1 MSFPTP
7 PRGTGRHWRDDD
19 QAGPA
24 DPRRGRY
31 PRFEPADPPAPEPER
46 YYPDEYGDV
55 PTDPTMPAPLN
66 QAPRRHVG
74 EGTRRITVERA
85 GQSRMPDMVV
95 PRIYVEP
102 DEQMDALRVRSLRW
116 GIARDV
122 VAVLVGLYLLGSWIL
137 PGVWRAL
144 GG

>member
-1 MSFPTP
+1 
-7 PRGTGRHWRDDD
+7 
-19 QAGPA
+19 
-24 DPRRGRY
+24 
-31 PRFEPADPPAPEPER
+31 
-46 YYPDEYGDV
+46 
-55 PTDPTMPAPLN
+55 
-66 QAPRRHVG
+66 
-74 EGTRRITVERA
+74 
-85 GQSRMPDMVV
+85 MPDMVV